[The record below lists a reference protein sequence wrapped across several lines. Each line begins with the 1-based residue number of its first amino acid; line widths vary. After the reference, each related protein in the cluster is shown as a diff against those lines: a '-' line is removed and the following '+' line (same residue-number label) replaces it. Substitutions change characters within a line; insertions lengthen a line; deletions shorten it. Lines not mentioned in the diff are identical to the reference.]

1 MRDFLHLKF
10 RQPAGF
16 LFIFISVVN
25 VESSLFRLPNCFG
38 YGHFVELEGKSL
50 FSVYLVVFW
59 SQTGERSF
67 IELFAISTGDETWV
81 TIDTSDQ
88 TTLVPG
94 NWESGVGPEFGSH
107 GVRVDA
113 VRAFE
118 TNDSFRVA
126 SNIQKLIGPVAF
138 VCSVIVG

>member
-1 MRDFLHLKF
+1 M
-10 RQPAGF
+10 
-16 LFIFISVVN
+16 
-25 VESSLFRLPNCFG
+25 
-38 YGHFVELEGKSL
+38 
-50 FSVYLVVFW
+50 YLVVFW
-59 SQTGERSF
+59 SQTGERSL

-118 TNDSFRVA
+118 TNDSWKRNLKMSCGLVKWLFRDA
-126 SNIQKLIGPVAF
+126 ADLSKGLFF
-138 VCSVIVG
+138 VRSYQTLVI